1 MTESQWNNLK
11 EAIAGKTTR
20 QDLVAFIIDS
30 PWLPGFNG
38 ISTLEYYSSG
48 EKWFQANVKA
58 IETFPDIIFLP
69 GFWSEFGMCTE
80 PSAFGSK
87 CIWHQSNLPHAERII
102 SDISDI
108 HNIKKPDPRTDGL
121 LPFVS
126 QRLMEFRP
134 RIQKMGHE
142 IRFAIARG
150 PLNIASFLMGTTEFM
165 MATVMNPEEA
175 HKLLSVI
182 TDFTIDWLQY
192 QKKLFP
198 EIDGIFILDDIV
210 GFVGDAECKAFVVPY
225 LSEIFHAFESSIRFF
240 HNDAA
245 GLVSSPYLEKIGVN
259 LFNFSHE
266 HTIKEISELTGPN
279 IALLGNLPPRD
290 VLAAGNPD
298 DVKTAVQAMIRSAD
312 DITNVIWSCGGG
324 IPPNV
329 PSENIHT
336 FYNTIVN
343 LS

>member
-1 MTESQWNNLK
+1 MTESQWNDLK
-11 EAIAGKTTR
+11 EVVRGNTTR
-20 QDLVAFIIDS
+20 HDLVAFIIDS

-38 ISTLEYYSSG
+38 INTLDYYSSG
-48 EKWFQANVKA
+48 DKWFKANKKA
-58 IETFPDIIFLP
+58 IDTFPDIIFIP

-108 HNIKKPDPRTDGL
+108 QNIKKPDPRTDGL

-126 QRLMEFRP
+126 QRLLEYQP
-134 RIQKMGHE
+134 KIQKMGHE

-165 MATVMNPEEA
+165 MATIMNPEEI
-175 HKLLSVI
+175 HQLLRVI

-192 QKKLFP
+192 QKELFS

-210 GFVGDAECKAFVVPY
+210 GFVGDAECKQFVVPY
-225 LSEIFHAFESSIRFF
+225 LSEIFHSFESSIRFF

-245 GLVSSPYLEKIGVN
+245 GLVSSPYLERIGVN

-266 HTIKEISELTGPN
+266 HTIEEIRNLTGPN
-279 IALLGNLPPRD
+279 ITLLGNLPPRD
-290 VLAAGNPD
+290 VLAAGNPAAVEAGVREMVQSAGK
-298 DVKTAVQAMIRSAD
+298 VK
-312 DITNVIWSCGGG
+312 NVIWSCGGG

-329 PSENIHT
+329 SPENIHT
-336 FYNTIVN
+336 FYNTVVN